1 MVRRVDVMGVG
12 DGRGLFSDVV
22 MMAAA
27 IKLCVMNDCS
37 DEMNQQCDLCL
48 N

>member
-1 MVRRVDVMGVG
+1 VVRRVDVMGVG
-12 DGRGLFSDVV
+12 DGRGRFSDVV
-22 MMAAA
+22 MMEA